1 MLDTKTNYIK
11 KLLKQGEPTAGSWI
25 QTCSPIAAEIAA
37 MTGLDWVLIDMEH
50 SPLSFETLLSIVQAV
65 QSKNAVP
72 FVRAPWNDFV
82 AIKRILDTGVYG
94 VLVPYVNTK
103 EEAEMAVKACKF
115 PPLGIRGI
123 AVSPRGND
131 YGMSQERIKR
141 ANDEICIIVQIET
154 MTAVENIDE
163 ILKVEGLD
171 GVFIGPADLSASMG
185 YLCNPKHP
193 EVQKVIA
200 GIEEKVKGSDKFLGT
215 VCSGWEEASDL
226 YDRGYQFI
234 TVMADGGSIAAVGKE
249 RMEQFYKKFPNRKKY
264 EF

>member
-1 MLDTKTNYIK
+1 MLDTRTNYVK
-11 KLLKQGEPTAGSWI
+11 KLLKQGQPTAGSWI

-37 MTGLDWVLIDMEH
+37 MSGLDWILIDMEH
-50 SPLSFETLLSIVQAV
+50 SPVGFETLLNIVQAV

-94 VLVPYVNTK
+94 VLVPYVNTR
-103 EEAEMAVKACKF
+103 EEAEMAVKACKY

-123 AVSPRGND
+123 AGSPRAND
-131 YGMSQERIKR
+131 YGTSQERARR
-141 ANDEICIIVQIET
+141 ANDEICVITQVET
-154 MTAVENIDE
+154 MKAVENIDE

-171 GVFIGPADLSASMG
+171 GIFIGPADLSTSMG
-185 YLCNPKHP
+185 YFFNPKHP

-200 GIEEKVKGSDKFLGT
+200 GIEEKVKASGKFLGT

-226 YDRGYQFI
+226 YDRGYQFV
-234 TVMADGGSIAAVGKE
+234 TVMADGASIAATAKQ
-249 RMEQFYKKFPNRKKY
+249 RMQQFREKFPDRKGY
-264 EF
+264 EL